1 MEKVITVKEAIEW
14 AKAYCTRN
22 WAIIGVSLMTDEG
35 EMYCTKQGMAYP
47 IKEARRMGLVD

>member
-1 MEKVITVKEAIEW
+1 MEKVITVKQAIEW